1 MQAVLIRLTGPE
13 RGQAEVFEEDLVRL
27 GIHQTND
34 IVVDE
39 QCWPM
44 VVPFHA
50 EIRQK
55 DGTFLLVDVSFAGL
69 WVNGR
74 QASEAFLADGDTI
87 QLGERGPQFR
97 FRLRPEHDGRRP
109 FPAIFSDSRAIARAG
124 GEAPLVSAT
133 DFVRHLT
140 LGLIREASWAARAM
154 VLGMLLAMVAFLVL
168 IPIFLVRGYRATQ
181 QTRQIVTS
189 MTAHLREERLSRE
202 ELGKRVEIEQE
213 RLAQQQS
220 EIVLLG
226 EERERLRSA
235 LEAAETKFRRLE
247 SERVAAERIIARYG
261 GGVAFIQGAL
271 AFRDPA
277 GRPLRFLGMDERGR
291 PLRDPA
297 GVPRLSPDGTGP
309 VATTPFTGSGFLV
322 SRDGKILTN
331 RHVAEPWKD
340 EKIFIPLISAGYKPE
355 LRLFRAFFPGL
366 SEAVP
371 LEVLAV
377 GGDADV
383 ALLQA
388 PLGRR
393 QVPVLQLD
401 HAGRDAGPGR
411 PVILLG
417 YPAGMEA
424 LLAKA
429 EGKAVRDL
437 MSGEISDVYR
447 LADSMA
453 ARGMI
458 RPFSTQGHLSDVQP
472 HQLTFDAQTAIG
484 GSGGPLLSKTGR
496 VIGINY
502 AILERFSGAN
512 FGIPIRFGLALLEKA
527 STRKAASLPAPSSLP
542 PERRAVAPARARM
555 TAGEMA
561 AAMRPMAV
569 ATDGRMAMSQ
579 WMAAVA
585 ALLVAAGVA
594 AAQEWKAPGTA
605 KSVMNPVAKAAGV
618 KDAKD
623 AYERNCVLCHGTSG
637 RGDGPAATALNP
649 KPRNFADKTIQ
660 SQSDGELYWKIT
672 EGRGVMPGWRTLPD
686 KVRWG
691 LVHYVRWLGEKR

>member
-1 MQAVLIRLTGPE
+1 MQAVLVRLTGPE
-13 RGQAEVFEEDLVRL
+13 RGQAEVFEEDLLRL
-27 GIHQTND
+27 GTHQTND
-34 IVVDE
+34 IVVE
-39 QCWPM
+39 ERRWPT

-74 QASEAFLADGDTI
+74 QASEAFLADGDTV

-97 FRLRPEHDGRRP
+97 FRLRPEREGRRT
-109 FPAIFSDSRAIARAG
+109 FPAILSDSRAIARAG

-154 VLGMLLAMVAFLVL
+154 VVGMLLAMVAFLVL
-168 IPIFLVRGYRATQ
+168 VPTFLIRGYRTTQ
-181 QTRQIVTS
+181 QTRQMVTTL
-189 MTAHLREERLSRE
+189 TAHLREERLSRE
-202 ELGKRVEIEQE
+202 ELSQRVEAEQG

-220 EIVLLG
+220 EIIRLG
-226 EERERLRSA
+226 GERERLRSA

-247 SERVAAERIIARYG
+247 SERVAAERIITRYG

-271 AFRDPA
+271 AFRDA
-277 GRPLRFLGMDERGR
+277 TGRPLRFLGMDERGQ
-291 PLRDPA
+291 PLRDPS
-297 GVPRLSPDGTGP
+297 GGPMLSPDGTGP
-309 VATTPFTGSGFLV
+309 VVTTPFTGSGFLV

-340 EKIFIPLISAGYKPE
+340 EESFVALLSKGYKPE

-366 SEAVP
+366 PEAIP
-371 LEVLAV
+371 LAVLAV
-377 GGDADV
+377 SEEADV

-388 PLGRR
+388 SLGRR
-393 QVPVLQLD
+393 RVPVLPLD

-429 EGKAVRDL
+429 EGKAVKEL
-437 MSGEISDVYR
+437 MSEEIPDVYR

-527 STRKAASLPAPSSLP
+527 STRKAASLPASSSLP
-542 PERRAVAPARARM
+542 PETETVSRARATM
-555 TAGEMA
+555 EAGEMA
-561 AAMRPMAV
+561 VAMRPRAV
-569 ATDGRMAMSQ
+569 AT
-579 WMAAVA
+579 
-585 ALLVAAGVA
+585 
-594 AAQEWKAPGTA
+594 
-605 KSVMNPVAKAAGV
+605 
-618 KDAKD
+618 
-623 AYERNCVLCHGTSG
+623 
-637 RGDGPAATALNP
+637 
-649 KPRNFADKTIQ
+649 
-660 SQSDGELYWKIT
+660 
-672 EGRGVMPGWRTLPD
+672 EGGWR
-686 KVRWG
+686 
-691 LVHYVRWLGEKR
+691 

>member
-1 MQAVLIRLTGPE
+1 MQAVLVRLTGPE

-27 GIHQTND
+27 RTHQTND

-39 QCWPM
+39 QRWPM

-55 DGTFLLVDVSFAGL
+55 DGTFLLVYVSFAGL

-74 QASEAFLADGDTI
+74 QASEAFLADGDTV

-97 FRLRPEHDGRRP
+97 FHLRPERGGRRP

-189 MTAHLREERLSRE
+189 LTAHLREERLSRE
-202 ELGKRVEIEQE
+202 ELGKRVEIEQG
-213 RLAQQQS
+213 RLAQQQRD
-220 EIVLLG
+220 IVRLG
-226 EERERLRSA
+226 EERERLRLA

-277 GRPLRFLGMDERGR
+277 GRPLRFLGMDERGQ

-297 GVPRLSPDGTGP
+297 GGPRLSPDGTGP

-340 EKIFIPLISAGYKPE
+340 EDLLVPLISAGYKPE
-355 LRLFRAFFPGL
+355 LRLFRAFFLGL
-366 SEAVP
+366 SEAIP
-371 LEVLAV
+371 LAVLAV
-377 GGDADV
+377 GRDADV

-393 QVPVLQLD
+393 RVPVLQLD

-417 YPAGMEA
+417 YPAGTEA

-429 EGKAVRDL
+429 EGKAVKDL
-437 MSGEISDVYR
+437 MSGEIPDVC
-447 LADSMA
+447 AD
-453 ARGMI
+453 
-458 RPFSTQGHLSDVQP
+458 
-472 HQLTFDAQTAIG
+472 
-484 GSGGPLLSKTGR
+484 
-496 VIGINY
+496 
-502 AILERFSGAN
+502 
-512 FGIPIRFGLALLEKA
+512 
-527 STRKAASLPAPSSLP
+527 
-542 PERRAVAPARARM
+542 
-555 TAGEMA
+555 
-561 AAMRPMAV
+561 
-569 ATDGRMAMSQ
+569 
-579 WMAAVA
+579 
-585 ALLVAAGVA
+585 
-594 AAQEWKAPGTA
+594 
-605 KSVMNPVAKAAGV
+605 
-618 KDAKD
+618 
-623 AYERNCVLCHGTSG
+623 
-637 RGDGPAATALNP
+637 
-649 KPRNFADKTIQ
+649 
-660 SQSDGELYWKIT
+660 
-672 EGRGVMPGWRTLPD
+672 WRTA
-686 KVRWG
+686 WQHEG
-691 LVHYVRWLGEKR
+691 